1 MLKEVILIV
10 DNVSSGISVVS
21 NLVTFVGGFYI
32 ALHSRMI
39 PKWMTTCLWYI
50 GLASLLNAIT
60 HIVEWVWDSMH
71 PLSHFQIGSFTEVL
85 MTLSLGI
92 TIGMLFFHTIWKD
105 FIGARKR
112 QAVEARV
119 DAKAQEVKKA
129 PVKKAAPVKAAVK
142 KAPVAK
148 KAVKSV
154 K

>member
-1 MLKEVILIV
+1 MLREVILLV
-10 DNVSSGISVVS
+10 DDVSSGISVIS
-21 NLVTFVGGFYI
+21 NLITFVGAFYI

-39 PKWMTTCLWYI
+39 PKWLTTCLWYI

-60 HIVEWVWDSMH
+60 HIVEWVWDTMH

-92 TIGMLFFHTIWKD
+92 TIAILFFNTVWKD
-105 FIGARKR
+105 YLGAKNR
-112 QAVEARV
+112 QAVEAKV
-119 DAKAQEVKKA
+119 NAKAQEVKKA
-129 PVKKAAPVKAAVK
+129 PVKKAAPVKAVVK

-148 KAVKSV
+148 KAVRRV